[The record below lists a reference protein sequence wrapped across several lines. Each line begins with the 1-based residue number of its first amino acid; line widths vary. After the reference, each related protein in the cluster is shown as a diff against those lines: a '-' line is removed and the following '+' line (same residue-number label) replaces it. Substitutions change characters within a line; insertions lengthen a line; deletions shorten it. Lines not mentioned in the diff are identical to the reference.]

1 MNYHGNLTAAGK
13 SHCMRSCIS
22 SVYVMSYCDLW
33 LSRQCLSSANAVKF
47 SMYFS
52 VTAVTHFLTAVGLNV
67 FKHFI
72 DINTL
77 YSFIYRS
84 KLHSIHFEKTPKVR
98 AIHKN
103 KDVFNGRWR
112 NCSLRNNFGPGPE
125 CPCLA
130 VV

>member
-13 SHCMRSCIS
+13 SHCMRSCIP
-22 SVYVMSYCDLW
+22 SVYLVMSYCDLW
-33 LSRQCLSSANAVKF
+33 LSRQCLSLANAVKF

-52 VTAVTHFLTAVGLNV
+52 VAALTNFLMAVGLNV

-72 DINTL
+72 DI
-77 YSFIYRS
+77 YSYMYRS
-84 KLHSIHFEKTPKVR
+84 KCHNIHFEKTPKVG

-103 KDVFNGRWR
+103 KYIFNGIWR
-112 NCSLRNNFGPGPE
+112 KWSLRNNFGPGPE

-130 VV
+130 VM